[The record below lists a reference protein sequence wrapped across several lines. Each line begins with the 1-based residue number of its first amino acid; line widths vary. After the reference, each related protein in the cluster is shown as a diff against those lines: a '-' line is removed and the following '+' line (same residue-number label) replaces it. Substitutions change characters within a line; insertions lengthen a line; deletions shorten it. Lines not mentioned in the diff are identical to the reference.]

1 MIALTG
7 LILFAAA
14 LAAVMFVLV
23 STLLP
28 ALPRMAALLA
38 GDRSALAPLPAVRV
52 RNRDS
57 VQIRVDRAG
66 GAWRMAA

>member
-1 MIALTG
+1 MMALTG

-38 GDRSALAPLPAVRV
+38 GDRPALAPLPAARV
-52 RNRDS
+52 RTRDS